1 MLINLSDVL
10 SEQHK
15 TVDETVQLEMDTFQS
30 RTGTFPIVSKEPVHV
45 VAEHVKGREL
55 LIHVDTE
62 LCILIPCDRCLEDV
76 KQEFDLNFTKH
87 VDLNVSDAD
96 LGEGLDESNFIS
108 GYHLDVDKLL
118 SNEILSGWPEKVLC
132 KEDCKGLC
140 PVCGQNLNTKSCDVK
155 IRGLILECQ
164 LSVTY
169 LRILRRCNLC
179 QSAQR
184 INLLK
189 QEEIKEELTGR

>member
-55 LIHVDTE
+55 LIHV
-62 LCILIPCDRCLEDV
+62 

-108 GYHLDVDKLL
+108 GYHLDVDKMLY
-118 SNEILSGWPEKVLC
+118 NEILIGWPTKVLC
-132 KEDCKGLC
+132 SEDCKGIC
-140 PVCGQNLNTKSCDVK
+140 NVCGQNLNMGTCNCEDTALDP
-155 IRGLILECQ
+155 RM
-164 LSVTY
+164 SVVRD
-169 LRILRRCNLC
+169 LFKNF
-179 QSAQR
+179 
-184 INLLK
+184 
-189 QEEIKEELTGR
+189 KEV

>member
-55 LIHVDTE
+55 LIH
-62 LCILIPCDRCLEDV
+62 
-76 KQEFDLNFTKH
+76 
-87 VDLNVSDAD
+87 LNVSDAD

-108 GYHLDVDKLL
+108 GYHLDVDKMLY
-118 SNEILSGWPEKVLC
+118 NEILIGWPTKVLC
-132 KEDCKGLC
+132 SEDCKGIC
-140 PVCGQNLNTKSCDVK
+140 NVCGQNLNMGTCNCEDTALDP
-155 IRGLILECQ
+155 RM
-164 LSVTY
+164 SVVRD
-169 LRILRRCNLC
+169 LFKNF
-179 QSAQR
+179 
-184 INLLK
+184 
-189 QEEIKEELTGR
+189 KEV

>member
-108 GYHLDVDKLL
+108 GYHLDVDKMLY
-118 SNEILSGWPEKVLC
+118 NEILIG
-132 KEDCKGLC
+132 
-140 PVCGQNLNTKSCDVK
+140 
-155 IRGLILECQ
+155 
-164 LSVTY
+164 Y
-169 LRILRRCNLC
+169 
-179 QSAQR
+179 
-184 INLLK
+184 
-189 QEEIKEELTGR
+189 